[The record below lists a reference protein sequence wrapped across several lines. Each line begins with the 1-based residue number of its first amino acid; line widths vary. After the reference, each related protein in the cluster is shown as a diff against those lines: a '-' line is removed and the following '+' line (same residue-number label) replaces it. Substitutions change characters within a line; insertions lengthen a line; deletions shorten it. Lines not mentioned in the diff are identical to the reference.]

1 LADMRLD
8 LPDYSSYRRRPM
20 KPNSDT
26 PAVIFDM
33 DGVLVDSYQA
43 HFESWRQT
51 ARDHGLDMTEQQ
63 FAGTFGRTTREIITA
78 LWGDSVS
85 GNGVGQWDDQ
95 KELAY
100 RNILAADF
108 PEMHGAHEL
117 LGALHEAGFKLAIGS
132 SGPPENVEL
141 VLQRLGS
148 DLFSAAVTA
157 VDVTH
162 GKPHPEVFLKAA
174 AKLQVAPINCAVV
187 EDAPAGVQ
195 AARRAEMVAVALTGT
210 APREELARE
219 AHLVVDSLDELSP
232 EIITSLISRST
243 RR

>member
-1 LADMRLD
+1 
-8 LPDYSSYRRRPM
+8 M

-63 FAGTFGRTTREIITA
+63 FAGSFGRTTREIITA
-78 LWGDSVS
+78 LWGETVS
-85 GNGVGQWDDQ
+85 GDGVGQWDDQ

-100 RNILAADF
+100 RHILAADF
-108 PEMHGAHEL
+108 PEMPGAHEL
-117 LGALHEAGFKLAIGS
+117 LRALHAAGFKLAIGS

-141 VLQRLGS
+141 VLEKLGG

-174 AKLQVAPINCAVV
+174 AKLEIAPANCAVV

-195 AARRAEMVAVALTGT
+195 AARRAGMIAIAITGT
-210 APREELARE
+210 APREKLARE
-219 AHLVVDSLDELSP
+219 AHLVIDSLGELSP
-232 EIITSLISRST
+232 EIIDSLFSGST
-243 RR
+243 HR

>member
-1 LADMRLD
+1 
-8 LPDYSSYRRRPM
+8 M

-43 HFESWRQT
+43 HFQSWRQT
-51 ARDHGLDMTEQQ
+51 ARTHGLDMTEQQ
-63 FAGTFGRTTREIITA
+63 FAGSFGRTTREIITA
-78 LWGDSVS
+78 LWGDTVS
-85 GNGVGQWDDQ
+85 GDGVGQWDDQ

-100 RNILAADF
+100 RRILADDF

-117 LGALHEAGFKLAIGS
+117 LTALRAAGFKLAIGS

-141 VLQRLGS
+141 VLDKLGS

-157 VDVTH
+157 IDVTH

-174 AKLQVAPINCAVV
+174 AKLEIAPANCAVV

-195 AARRAEMVAVALTGT
+195 AARRAGMIAIAITGT
-210 APREELARE
+210 APREKLARE
-219 AHLVVDSLDELSP
+219 AHLVIDSLDELSP
-232 EIITSLISRST
+232 EIISSLISGST
-243 RR
+243 LR

>member
-1 LADMRLD
+1 
-8 LPDYSSYRRRPM
+8 M

-26 PAVIFDM
+26 HAVIFDM

-51 ARDHGLDMTEQQ
+51 ARAHGLDMTEQQ
-63 FAGTFGRTTREIITA
+63 FAETFGRTTREIITA
-78 LWGDSVS
+78 LWGDSIS
-85 GNGVGQWDDQ
+85 GHRVAQWDDQ

-100 RNILAADF
+100 RQILAADF

-117 LGALHEAGFKLAIGS
+117 LTALHAADFKLAIGS

-141 VLQRLGS
+141 VLEHLGS

-157 VDVTH
+157 TDVTH

-174 AKLQVAPINCAVV
+174 AKLQTAPSNCAVV

-195 AARRAEMVAVALTGT
+195 AARRAGMIAIAITGT
-210 APREELARE
+210 APHEKLATE
-219 AHLVVDSLDELSP
+219 AHLVIDSLGELSP
-232 EIITSLISRST
+232 EIIASLISGST

>member
-1 LADMRLD
+1 
-8 LPDYSSYRRRPM
+8 M

-33 DGVLVDSYQA
+33 DGVLVDSYKA

-51 ARDHGLDMTEQQ
+51 ARAHGLDMTEQQ

-85 GNGVGQWDDQ
+85 GDGVGQWDDR

-100 RNILAADF
+100 RRILAADF
-108 PEMHGAHEL
+108 PEMHGANEL
-117 LGALHEAGFKLAIGS
+117 LGALHAAGFKLAIGS

-141 VLQRLGS
+141 VLDRLGG

-157 VDVTH
+157 TDVTH

-174 AKLQVAPINCAVV
+174 AKLEIAPANCAVV

-195 AARRAEMVAVALTGT
+195 AARRAGMIAIAITGT
-210 APREELARE
+210 APREKLATE
-219 AHLVVDSLDELSP
+219 AHLVIDSLDELSP
-232 EIITSLISRST
+232 EIIASLISGST